1 MITSEKT
8 LKLNDIISRN
18 NVIRQAHADL
28 QSDYWAYITDKSM
41 PLMDRWEV
49 YVEAP
54 KELKENYNYI
64 VDFNSPLLQS
74 LFDVHNDNLELGQH
88 IYIHDRVCHIIY
100 DGVIDLEGN
109 DLQYEYTEADVHE
122 AMEEL
127 LLKNL
132 SYFTFDW

>member
-1 MITSEKT
+1 M
-8 LKLNDIISRN
+8 
-18 NVIRQAHADL
+18 QAHTDL
-28 QSDYWAYITDKSM
+28 QSDYWTYITDESI

-54 KELKENYNYI
+54 KELKENDNYI
-64 VDFNSPLLQS
+64 VEFDSPFLQS
-74 LFDVHNDNLELGQH
+74 LFDVSNVDLDRGET

-100 DGVIDLEGN
+100 DGIIDLEGN